1 MSAAAGVT
9 PAAGGGPFTL
19 TAVPVAR
26 LPIPGWEAFF
36 GENDTTF
43 HDLYFYVWLV
53 SDGEHT
59 GLIDLGLPLD
69 ADDRAALDR
78 ACQGVDPRSRFHD
91 VRLLPQVLDDL
102 GVRGEDID
110 FVLLTQTITYHTGGL
125 VPALLPRATVY
136 ASHAGIREML
146 CSPPGHPPTEFY
158 FTAASW
164 AALRDLA
171 VAGRLVVTDGPVTV
185 APGLVFETTGGHH
198 PGSAGVRVR
207 AGHGVVGLLETAFFA
222 RNVAEELPIGIAEDA
237 ATCRRV
243 IKEYRRICDEV
254 VALHDPGNGDRFRA
268 GSAAPTP
275 ATPRYQG
282 VQDHDLRP

>member
-1 MSAAAGVT
+1 MSPTAGPET
-9 PAAGGGPFTL
+9 PFAL

-36 GENDTTF
+36 GENDTSF

-53 SDGEHT
+53 RDGVRT
-59 GLIDLGLPLD
+59 GLIDLGLPP
-69 ADDRAALDR
+69 AVEDRIALDR

-125 VPALLPRATVY
+125 DATLLPRATVY
-136 ASHAGIREML
+136 VPHAGVREML
-146 CSPPGHPPTEFY
+146 CAPPGHPPTAFY
-158 FTAASW
+158 FTAPAWS
-164 AALRDLA
+164 ALRDLA

-207 AGHGVVGLLETAFFA
+207 TAHGVVGLLETAFFA

-243 IKEYRRICDEV
+243 IKEYRRSCDEV
-254 VALHDPGNGDRFRA
+254 VALHDPGNAQRFRS
-268 GSAAPTP
+268 GSAAPPP
-275 ATPRYQG
+275 AAPRQQG
-282 VQDHDLRP
+282 VLRP